1 MSARKKAGAVYLAV
15 AALVLASWIGNI
27 FVYRGNQLPAGGFLR
42 HYIEAPDSGGG
53 SFFLIYVANRLDKRQ
68 LAGISVDSPSNL
80 RFYEPT
86 IEMDLRHQKIYR
98 ILARVEPPEDGPE
111 TGQDPIVIH
120 TVNVQYTDG
129 TSSREDVGEIRLLRE
144 AKEPDDAESPI
155 GSQSSSSS
163 SDGTGTASMTVKRP
177 VTLTGISSAWL
188 PVLGNAFE
196 WQANASGKKL
206 DLPASLTAKQ
216 PLTVSYQF
224 HLPED
229 NPLSMNVYQLMLKMT
244 FQEDS
249 GKTYDGTM
257 IAEHVPYP
265 SEAEMHA
272 YVRSQRREKA

>member
-42 HYIEAPDSGGG
+42 HYIEAPDSGG
-53 SFFLIYVANRLDKRQ
+53 SFNLLYVANRQDNRQ
-68 LAGISVDSPSNL
+68 VASVFVEDVPGL
-80 RFYEPT
+80 RFYQPAIQT
-86 IEMDLRHQKIYR
+86 EMRYQKIYR
-98 ILARVEPPEDGPE
+98 IMAQIDPLGEKSEGE
-111 TGQDPIVIH
+111 QDPIVIH
-120 TVNVQYTDG
+120 SVKVQYTDG
-129 TSSREDVGEIRLLRE
+129 TSSREDIGEIRIFRQTAPSSGE
-144 AKEPDDAESPI
+144 KSPI
-155 GSQSSSSS
+155 SSLSSSSS

-216 PLTVSYQF
+216 SLTVSYQF

-229 NPLSMNVYQLMLKMT
+229 NPLSMNVYELMLKMT

-249 GKTYDGTM
+249 GKTYDGTL

-272 YVRSQRREKA
+272 YVRAQRREKA